1 MKRNKPLINARGEV
15 RELTAADLGHGVPF
29 SGLPSGLRKTLLK
42 RGPQKAPKKL
52 QLSIRLAPEIVLAF
66 RATGP
71 GWQSRINDTLAA
83 HVRAGKVRT

>member
-1 MKRNKPLINARGEV
+1 MARAISKEV
-15 RELTAADLGHGVPF
+15 NRVFVQFAVIKLVTISDYYEMLALYPDQVSHGH
-29 SGLPSGLRKTLLK
+29 
-42 RGPQKAPKKL
+42 
-52 QLSIRLAPEIVLAF
+52 IVLAF